1 MIKAK
6 KICHVIHSLNYGGIQ
21 KLLYDLVYVQMKN
34 QKVLPFVMI
43 FKQGG
48 EFENEYKKLGIK
60 IVHLKL
66 EKIYKIN
73 FTILNKINKAF
84 ELCDTIHFHNFHPII
99 TPYASFFNKNVVYT
113 EHGNFAFGRKKT

>member
-6 KICHVIHSLNYGGIQ
+6 KLCHVIHSLNYGGIQ
-21 KLLYDLVYVQMKN
+21 NLLYDLVSVQMKN

-66 EKIYKIN
+66 EKFIRLTLLY
-73 FTILNKINKAF
+73 
-84 ELCDTIHFHNFHPII
+84 
-99 TPYASFFNKNVVYT
+99 
-113 EHGNFAFGRKKT
+113 